1 MQVKIFLPGEV
12 KKNPAS
18 GSLFPR
24 FLVSM
29 FLRRQIPAVSVV
41 QPTAG
46 FPEPEGNATHHHQLT
61 SQKLALFQ
69 VDDAD
74 AGLNDSLTL
83 FLITIFQVRQF
94 GG

>member
-1 MQVKIFLPGEV
+1 MQVKIFFSREV
-12 KKNPAS
+12 KKTPHPAVC
-18 GSLFPR
+18 
-24 FLVSM
+24 FLVSL
-29 FLRRQIPAVSVV
+29 FLRRQIPAVSVFH
-41 QPTAG
+41 PTAA

-61 SQKLALFQ
+61 SQKLAPFQ